1 MSKPQSTRSPY
12 VEIIDFDDVYRI
24 YAELIVTTTAR
35 ALLTQYDIEFVMSHR
50 EQISDLLEAE
60 VSKRLA
66 GTPIAVKTFKL
77 GDIQPP
83 ALIVEAQQATKA
95 REVAID
101 QAKADRLVALT
112 EADAEL
118 EVAKKQQMVDLLHA
132 DTQRQVGL
140 KLTAG
145 VNQAFVQQR
154 VLTVLESLAKS
165 KNRIF
170 VVPDEALTNPA
181 MMTSV
186 NQKALEN
193 DAVSPAPKQPASK

>member
-1 MSKPQSTRSPY
+1 M
-12 VEIIDFDDVYRI
+12 
-24 YAELIVTTTAR
+24 
-35 ALLTQYDIEFVMSHR
+35 
-50 EQISDLLEAE
+50 
-60 VSKRLA
+60 
-66 GTPIAVKTFKL
+66 
-77 GDIQPP
+77 
-83 ALIVEAQQATKA
+83 IVEAQQATKA